1 MTFAWPF
8 MLALL
13 VLVPIVLALDLHA
26 RRRRARYAV
35 AFTNVN
41 VLRSVVPRVPPWR
54 RYLPLV
60 FLLAAL
66 TVLIVGLARP
76 QRAVSVERKQATVT
90 LAMDTSGSMVAQ
102 DVAPTRLGAATAAA
116 KQFVT
121 GLPKSYRVSLVPFS
135 TNATVAVAP
144 TYDHSKV
151 TAALSG
157 LQANG
162 GTAIGDAISLAL
174 AIGRPS
180 GEQPGKPP
188 ADPNTAK
195 GRVILLLSD
204 GSNNAGVDPMVAAAQ
219 AKAEHVRVY
228 TIAFGTQ
235 NGVISAGAFGQ
246 IVRVP
251 PDPTALRAVAKATG
265 GESFTAADVDTLKRV
280 YKNIGSQVGTT
291 TEHQDVSYAFA
302 GVGAVLLAAAGL
314 LSTLWRSQVV

>member
-8 MLALL
+8 MLVGL

-66 TVLIVGLARP
+66 SVLIVGLARP
-76 QRAVSVERKQATVT
+76 QRAISVARKQATVT

-102 DVAPTRLGAATAAA
+102 DVTPSRLGAATAAA
-116 KQFVT
+116 EQFVR
-121 GLPKSYRVSLVPFS
+121 GLPSSYRVSLVPFAS
-135 TNATVAVAP
+135 TATVAVAP

-174 AIGRPS
+174 AIGRPP

-188 ADPNTAK
+188 LDSKTAK

-204 GSNNAGVDPMVAAAQ
+204 GSSNAGIDPMVAAAQ
-219 AKAEHVRVY
+219 AKAEGVRVY
-228 TIAFGTQ
+228 TIAFGTA
-235 NGVISAGAFGQ
+235 NGVVSAGAYGQ
-246 IVRVP
+246 IVSVP
-251 PDPTALRAVAKATG
+251 PDPAALQAVAKATN

-291 TEHQDVSYAFA
+291 TEQQDATYAFA
-302 GVGAVLLAAAGL
+302 GLGAVLLTIAGL
-314 LSTLWRSQVV
+314 LGTLWRSQVV